1 MSNTMGTPH
10 PYDVDFTTGPREF
23 LGDKGLNKGNVGAP
37 NVKPAARAEEL
48 LQAGISS
55 KGASNVLAVRRRITQ
70 QQIMKTA
77 SDSHGKPSV
86 TLFVLSDTV
95 ITVGEAGHEEL

>member
-55 KGASNVLAVRRRITQ
+55 KGASNVPIQLFQQRYSLPRLPDYPMALHRLA
-70 QQIMKTA
+70 A
-77 SDSHGKPSV
+77 SQMII
-86 TLFVLSDTV
+86 LF
-95 ITVGEAGHEEL
+95 